1 MALKINIR
9 NESVWIT
16 ERQGKM
22 DYSLAAPKV
31 MCGQLRKAKETTSQN
46 AFTLGG
52 VLFQRAWLQG
62 VLVSVSDD
70 AQGRFVLDDGTG
82 VIHLSLSGD
91 FLHRNW
97 KIGALFAT
105 PSSLL

>member
-1 MALKINIR
+1 
-9 NESVWIT
+9 
-16 ERQGKM
+16 M
-22 DYSLAAPKV
+22 DYSLAALKV
-31 MCGQLRKAKETTSQN
+31 MCGQLRKAKETASQN

-105 PSSLL
+105 PSLSSLL